1 MKSKKAKFFCE
12 NCGSEVPE
20 NAKVCK
26 VCGKFFISVRCPQC
40 GAIGNHDD
48 FAEGCPKCGYADP
61 KTSKG
66 SKNNSSNPASSNT
79 SASIKF
85 FSGFKR
91 RDNYSERKEDS
102 SLPVWIYIFTAIVFI
117 SMVFALYSCI
127 K

>member
-61 KTSKG
+61 KSSKASKSTSND
-66 SKNNSSNPASSNT
+66 SASNSSSST
-79 SASIKF
+79 KF
-85 FSGFKR
+85 FSGFR
-91 RDNYSERKEDS
+91 GGSNYSEKKEDS
-102 SLPVWIYIFTAIVFI
+102 SLPVWIYLFTAVVFI
-117 SMVFALYSCI
+117 SLVFALYSCI

>member
-1 MKSKKAKFFCE
+1 MKTNKAKFFCE

-48 FAEGCPKCGYADP
+48 FADGCPKCGYAVG
-61 KTSKG
+61 KSSKSAGASEG
-66 SKNNSSNPASSNT
+66 SSSISSGR
-79 SASIKF
+79 
-85 FSGFKR
+85 FSGFRSSGKGVSNR
-91 RDNYSERKEDS
+91 EDSS
-102 SLPVWIYIFTAIVFI
+102 SLPVWIYIFTAVVLFG
-117 SMVFALYSCI
+117 VLFAVYSCI